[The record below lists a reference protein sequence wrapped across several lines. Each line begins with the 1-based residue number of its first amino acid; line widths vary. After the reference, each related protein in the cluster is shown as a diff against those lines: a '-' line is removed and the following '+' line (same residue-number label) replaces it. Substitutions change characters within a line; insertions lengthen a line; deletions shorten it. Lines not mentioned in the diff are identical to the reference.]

1 MNPRLK
7 ALTYLHIAVFLWGF
21 TAILGKLISYSSL
34 NLVWHRMLI
43 TAAVYFCIP
52 AVWKGVSALSRKD
65 WLIFLGI
72 GVIVALHWL
81 TFYGSIK
88 LGNSASV
95 TLACLGSASFFSAV
109 LDPLINRKPF
119 LLRELLLG
127 LLVIAGILII
137 NDTLSGGSAGQ
148 TNYTSAIIT
157 GIVSAALA
165 ALFTTLNKR
174 HIARASSLSISAIEM
189 LSGALLLSVVFPLL
203 ADSNATWI
211 PEFNPQNG
219 QYDLLWIL
227 LLALVCTNLTFYL
240 GTYALQELSAFTA
253 NLSVNLEP
261 VYGILLGAVIFQEH
275 DALGLQFYFGAAL
288 ILVSVFIQSFLEFR
302 HRKKKAQ
309 LAAHENPG

>member
-21 TAILGKLISYSSL
+21 TAILGKLISYDSL

-43 TAAVYFCIP
+43 TAAVYFCMP

-65 WLIFLGI
+65 WLIFMGI
-72 GVIVALHWL
+72 GMIVALHWL

-109 LDPLINRKPF
+109 LDPLINRKSF
-119 LLRELLLG
+119 RMRELLLG

-137 NDTLSGGSAGQ
+137 NYALDTVKTEKHHYGA
-148 TNYTSAIIT
+148 AIIT
-157 GIVSAALA
+157 GIASAALA

-174 HIARASSLSISAIEM
+174 NIGRASSLSISAIEM

-219 QYDLLWIL
+219 HYDLVWIL
-227 LLALVCTNLTFYL
+227 LLAIVCTNFTFYL
-240 GTYALQELSAFTA
+240 GTFALQELSAFTA

-261 VYGILLGAVIFQEH
+261 IYGIVLGAIIFNEH
-275 DALGLQFYFGAAL
+275 DALGVQFYLGASL
-288 ILVSVFIQSFLEFR
+288 ILISVFIQSFLEFR
-302 HRKKKAQ
+302 LRKKQEAPS
-309 LAAHENPG
+309 H

>member
-21 TAILGKLISYSSL
+21 TAILGKLISYDSL

-65 WLIFLGI
+65 ILIFMGI
-72 GVIVALHWL
+72 GVIVAMHWL

-119 LLRELLLG
+119 RMRELLLG

-137 NDTLSGGSAGQ
+137 NYALDTDKTESHHYGA
-148 TNYTSAIIT
+148 AILI
-157 GIVSAALA
+157 GIISAALA
-165 ALFTTLNKR
+165 ALFTTLNKK
-174 HIARASSLSISAIEM
+174 HIERASSLSISAIEM
-189 LSGALLLSVVFPLL
+189 LSGALLLSLVFPML

-219 QYDLLWIL
+219 NYDLVWIL
-227 LLALVCTNLTFYL
+227 ILAIVCTNLTFYL
-240 GTYALQELSAFTA
+240 GTFALQELSAFTA

-261 VYGILLGAVIFQEH
+261 IYGIVLGAIIFNEH
-275 DALGLQFYFGAAL
+275 DTLGVQFYLGASL
-288 ILVSVFIQSFLEFR
+288 ILISVFIQSFLEFR
-302 HRKKKAQ
+302 LRKKQAV
-309 LAAHENPG
+309 

>member
-21 TAILGKLISYSSL
+21 TAILGKLISYDSL

-65 WLIFLGI
+65 ILIFMGI
-72 GVIVALHWL
+72 GVIVAMHWL

-119 LLRELLLG
+119 RMRELLLG

-137 NDTLSGGSAGQ
+137 NYALDTDKTESHHYGA
-148 TNYTSAIIT
+148 AILT
-157 GIVSAALA
+157 GIISAALA
-165 ALFTTLNKR
+165 ALFTTLNKK
-174 HIARASSLSISAIEM
+174 HIERASSLSISAIEM
-189 LSGALLLSVVFPLL
+189 LSGALLLSLVFPML

-219 QYDLLWIL
+219 QYDLVWIL
-227 LLALVCTNLTFYL
+227 ILAIVCTNLTFYL
-240 GTYALQELSAFTA
+240 GTFALQELSAFTA

-261 VYGILLGAVIFQEH
+261 IYGIVLGAIIFNEH
-275 DALGLQFYFGAAL
+275 DALGVQFYLGASL
-288 ILVSVFIQSFLEFR
+288 ILISVFIQSFLEFR
-302 HRKKKAQ
+302 LRKKQAV
-309 LAAHENPG
+309 

>member
-21 TAILGKLISYSSL
+21 TAILGKLISYDSL

-65 WLIFLGI
+65 ILIFMGI
-72 GVIVALHWL
+72 GVIVAMHWL

-119 LLRELLLG
+119 RMRELLLG

-137 NDTLSGGSAGQ
+137 NYALDTDKTESHHYSA
-148 TNYTSAIIT
+148 AILT
-157 GIVSAALA
+157 GIISAALA
-165 ALFTTLNKR
+165 ALFTTLNKK
-174 HIARASSLSISAIEM
+174 HIERASSLSISAIEM
-189 LSGALLLSVVFPLL
+189 LSGALLLSLVFPML

-219 QYDLLWIL
+219 QYDLVWIL
-227 LLALVCTNLTFYL
+227 ILAIVCTNLTFYL
-240 GTYALQELSAFTA
+240 GTFALQELSAFTA

-261 VYGILLGAVIFQEH
+261 IYGIVLGAIIFNEH
-275 DALGLQFYFGAAL
+275 DALGVQFYLGASL
-288 ILVSVFIQSFLEFR
+288 ILISVFIQSFLEFR
-302 HRKKKAQ
+302 LRKKQAV
-309 LAAHENPG
+309 

>member
-21 TAILGKLISYSSL
+21 TAILGKLISYNSL

-43 TAAVYFCIP
+43 TAVVYFCIP
-52 AVWKGVSALSRKD
+52 AVWKGVSGLSRKD

-109 LDPLINRKPF
+109 IDPLINRK
-119 LLRELLLG
+119 RMRMQELLMG
-127 LLVIAGILII
+127 LLVIVGILII
-137 NDTLSGGSAGQ
+137 HDALSTAPANH
-148 TNYTSAIIT
+148 TDYTGAIAT

-165 ALFTTLNKR
+165 ALFTALNKR
-174 HIARASSLSISAIEM
+174 NIERASSLSISAIEM
-189 LSGALLLSVVFPLL
+189 LSGAVLLSVVFPMM
-203 ADSNATWI
+203 ADAHATWI
-211 PEFNPQNG
+211 PGFNPEQGN
-219 QYDLLWIL
+219 YDLLWIL

-240 GTYALQELSAFTA
+240 GTFALKEISAFTA

-261 VYGILLGAVIFQEH
+261 IYGIVLGALIFKEH
-275 DALGLQFYFGAAL
+275 TALNLEFYLGAAM
-288 ILVSVFIQSFLEFR
+288 ILVSVFLQTFLEYR
-302 HRKKKAQ
+302 QRKNTA
-309 LAAHENPG
+309 L

>member
-21 TAILGKLISYSSL
+21 TAILGKLISYDSL

-65 WLIFLGI
+65 MLIFMGI
-72 GVIVALHWL
+72 GVIVAMHWL

-119 LLRELLLG
+119 RMRELLLG

-137 NDTLSGGSAGQ
+137 NYALDTDKTESHHYGA
-148 TNYTSAIIT
+148 AILT
-157 GIVSAALA
+157 GIISAALA
-165 ALFTTLNKR
+165 ALFTTLNKK
-174 HIARASSLSISAIEM
+174 HIERASSLSISAIEM
-189 LSGALLLSVVFPLL
+189 LSGALLLSLVFPML

-219 QYDLLWIL
+219 QYDLVWIL
-227 LLALVCTNLTFYL
+227 ILAIVCTNLTFYL
-240 GTYALQELSAFTA
+240 GTFALQELSAFTA

-261 VYGILLGAVIFQEH
+261 IYGIVLGAIIFNEH
-275 DALGLQFYFGAAL
+275 DALGVQFYLGASL
-288 ILVSVFIQSFLEFR
+288 ILISVFIQSFLEFR
-302 HRKKKAQ
+302 LRKKQA
-309 LAAHENPG
+309 G

>member
-1 MNPRLK
+1 MKPRVK
-7 ALTYLHIAVFLWGF
+7 ALTFLHVAVFLWGF
-21 TAILGKLISYSSL
+21 TAILGKLISYDSL

-52 AVWKGVSALSRKD
+52 AVWKGVSGLSRKD

-109 LDPLINRKPF
+109 IDPLINRK
-119 LLRELLLG
+119 RMRVQELLLG
-127 LLVIAGILII
+127 LLVILGILII
-137 NDTLSGGSAGQ
+137 HNALSTAPTGH
-148 TNYTSAIIT
+148 TDYTAAIVT
-157 GIVSAALA
+157 GIISAALA

-174 HIARASSLSISAIEM
+174 NIERASSLSISAVEM
-189 LSGALLLSVVFPLL
+189 LSGALLLSVVFPMM
-203 ADSNATWI
+203 ADSHATWI
-211 PEFNPQNG
+211 PGFNPEQGN
-219 QYDLLWIL
+219 YDLLWIV

-240 GTYALQELSAFTA
+240 GTFALKEISAFTA

-261 VYGILLGAVIFQEH
+261 IYGIVLGALIFKEH
-275 DALGLQFYFGAAL
+275 TALNLEFYLGAAM
-288 ILVSVFIQSFLEFR
+288 ILVSVFLQTFLEYR
-302 HRKKKAQ
+302 QRK
-309 LAAHENPG
+309 NNS

>member
-1 MNPRLK
+1 
-7 ALTYLHIAVFLWGF
+7 
-21 TAILGKLISYSSL
+21 
-34 NLVWHRMLI
+34 MLI

-65 WLIFLGI
+65 MLIFMGI
-72 GVIVALHWL
+72 GVIVAMHWL

-119 LLRELLLG
+119 RMRELLLG

-137 NDTLSGGSAGQ
+137 NYALDTDKTESHHYGA
-148 TNYTSAIIT
+148 AILT
-157 GIVSAALA
+157 GIISAALA
-165 ALFTTLNKR
+165 ALFTTLNKK
-174 HIARASSLSISAIEM
+174 HIERASSLSISAIEM
-189 LSGALLLSVVFPLL
+189 LSGALLLSLVFPML

-219 QYDLLWIL
+219 QYDLVWIL
-227 LLALVCTNLTFYL
+227 ILAIVCTNLTFYL
-240 GTYALQELSAFTA
+240 GTFALQELSAFTA

-261 VYGILLGAVIFQEH
+261 IYGIVLGAIIFNEH
-275 DALGLQFYFGAAL
+275 DALGVQFYLGASL
-288 ILVSVFIQSFLEFR
+288 ILISVFIQSFLEFR
-302 HRKKKAQ
+302 LRKKQA
-309 LAAHENPG
+309 G

>member
-21 TAILGKLISYSSL
+21 TAILGKLISYDSL

-65 WLIFLGI
+65 MLIFMGI
-72 GVIVALHWL
+72 GVIVAMHWL

-119 LLRELLLG
+119 RMRELLLG

-137 NDTLSGGSAGQ
+137 NYALDTDKTENHHYGA
-148 TNYTSAIIT
+148 AILT
-157 GIVSAALA
+157 GIISAALA

-174 HIARASSLSISAIEM
+174 HIGRASSLSISAIEM
-189 LSGALLLSVVFPLL
+189 LSGALLLSLVFPML

-219 QYDLLWIL
+219 QYDLVWIL
-227 LLALVCTNLTFYL
+227 ILAIVCTNLTFYL
-240 GTYALQELSAFTA
+240 GTFALQELSAFTA

-261 VYGILLGAVIFQEH
+261 IYGIVLGAIIFNEH
-275 DALGLQFYFGAAL
+275 DALGVQFYLGASL
-288 ILVSVFIQSFLEFR
+288 ILISVFIQSFLEFR
-302 HRKKKAQ
+302 LRKKQAV
-309 LAAHENPG
+309 